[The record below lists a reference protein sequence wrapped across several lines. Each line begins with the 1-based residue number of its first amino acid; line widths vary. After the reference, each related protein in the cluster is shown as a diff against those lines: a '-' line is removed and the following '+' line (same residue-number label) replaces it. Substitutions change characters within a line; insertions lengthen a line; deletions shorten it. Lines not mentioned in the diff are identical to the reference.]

1 MRRLSAL
8 LLPLALV
15 LVAIATSA
23 SSSSAA
29 PKMEIGLQDDGVF
42 LPGGTP
48 YFDVSNG
55 YSIAT
60 GIKVSWI
67 RSLVLWNRTLAPGV
81 GDKATKPKTVKYD
94 LSHWDGLVNAARKK
108 GFKVEL
114 ALSGPVPN
122 WAHPKGT
129 PAVYKPNATYY
140 GQWVAAIVK
149 HFKGRVTRYSIWNE
163 PNHTAWLKPLSQGPK
178 LYRAL
183 FVSGYK
189 AAKKADPKAN
199 VLIGETAPYYLKTRS
214 TAPLAF
220 LRGVTCVNAKYKKV
234 GHCAPLKA
242 DGYASHPY
250 DARHSPTYQ
259 FPGKDNVT
267 IATLPRLTSALDK
280 LQKAGALKP
289 RTGKRLNL
297 YLTEFAYLAYG
308 AKKQPEPKRAAY
320 LVQAF
325 KIAQKNPRV
334 MEMLQYQLVQP
345 PPGNHFFWQSY
356 LLHTNGKPSLTYT
369 KFKAWAVA
377 AAKKGQVQKPGTP
390 K

>member
-8 LLPLALV
+8 LLPLAIV
-15 LVAIATSA
+15 LVAA
-23 SSSSAA
+23 SSASAA
-29 PKMEIGLQDDGVF
+29 PKMEIGLHDDGIF

-48 YFDVSNG
+48 YFSANKG

-67 RSLVLWNRTLAPGV
+67 RSIILWNSTMTPGE

-94 LSHWDGLVNAARKK
+94 FSRWDTLVNNSRKK
-108 GFKVEL
+108 GFKVQL
-114 ALSGPVPN
+114 ALAGPVPR

-129 PAVYKPNATYY
+129 PNVYKPNAKYY
-140 GQWVAAIVK
+140 GQWVSAVVK

-183 FVSGYK
+183 YTAGYA
-189 AAKKADPKAN
+189 AAKKADPKAQ
-199 VLIGETAPYYLKTRS
+199 VFIGETAPYYLKNRS

-220 LRGVTCVNAKYKKV
+220 LRGVTCLNAKYKKV
-234 GHCAPLKA
+234 RHCAALKA

-267 IATLPRLTSALDK
+267 IATLPRLTAALDK
-280 LQKAGALKP
+280 MQKAGVLKP
-289 RTGKRLNL
+289 RTGKRLNI
-297 YLTEFAYLAYG
+297 YLTEFGYLAYG
-308 AKKQPEPKRAAY
+308 VKKQPEPKRAAY

-345 PPGNHFFWQSY
+345 PTGNYFFWQSY
-356 LLHTNGKPSLTYT
+356 LIHTNGKASLTYT

-390 K
+390 H